1 MSLRLY
7 ILLTILLFF
16 QRIDICIL
24 LSFTFVCLFVCL
36 YYIYR
41 RNEELMS
48 LLAIGSPVLYHNM
61 AWRVEARNKLG
72 APHAGEIIEELRG
85 NGWL

>member
-16 QRIDICIL
+16 PRIGICVL
-24 LSFTFVCLFVCL
+24 LSFTFVYLYVCL
-36 YYIYR
+36 YYMYR
-41 RNEELMS
+41 FNEELMS
-48 LLAIGSPVLYHNM
+48 LRAIGLLILYYSI
-61 AWRVEARNKLG
+61 AWRVEARDNLA
-72 APHAGEIIEELRG
+72 APHAREIIEELRG